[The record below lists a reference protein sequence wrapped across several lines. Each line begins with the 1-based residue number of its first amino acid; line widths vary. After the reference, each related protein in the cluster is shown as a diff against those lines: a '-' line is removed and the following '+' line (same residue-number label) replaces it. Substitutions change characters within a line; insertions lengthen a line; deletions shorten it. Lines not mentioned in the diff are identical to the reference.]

1 MKKNKEKLEILKQ
14 LDEYKTFG
22 TQLSEA
28 MYRQG
33 YSKQALSEEL
43 IKRGHYIVEKTI
55 DKWQKDLAYP
65 DITIMYILAE
75 ILELNINNLLI
86 SKQLMQQMGLSS
98 INMVLIKKICKFF
111 DKSLVFA
118 YYFIKIGLWV
128 GLILA
133 LCVVWGLKPNI
144 FVLIIFAILAGFGTY
159 YSLN

>member
-1 MKKNKEKLEILKQ
+1 
-14 LDEYKTFG
+14 
-22 TQLSEA
+22 
-28 MYRQG
+28 
-33 YSKQALSEEL
+33 
-43 IKRGHYIVEKTI
+43 
-55 DKWQKDLAYP
+55 
-65 DITIMYILAE
+65 MYILAE